1 MLKRQRVFCSMTMDI
16 PAGGSKTE
24 PSSKGKEDVLCFYC
38 GKKMRKD
45 TLRRHSEKQHE
56 GKVLKFKLVTTGM
69 DALDSF
75 GFFSE
80 KVKSDGKNDPVTI
93 GVERDGDRETKKD
106 CTDYDDDF
114 GDTGGDI
121 VKTTNIKRKQSDEDI
136 NQSIKRSKDEH
147 TVSID
152 EKLENLENRLMASF
166 DVKMEK
172 VVNIVQQLSK
182 NETKDEKPKIKKLKE
197 PSMLSD
203 IEISELI
210 NNSKNI

>member
-1 MLKRQRVFCSMTMDI
+1 MDI

-24 PSSKGKEDVLCFYC
+24 PSSKGKEDVLCLYY

-45 TLRRHSEKQHE
+45 TLKRHSEKQHE
-56 GKVLKFKLVTTGM
+56 GQVLKFKLVTTGM

-182 NETKDEKPKIKKLKE
+182 NETKDEKPKIKIKTQRT
-197 PSMLSD
+197 
-203 IEISELI
+203 ICAF
-210 NNSKNI
+210 